1 MDFALEQTSVI
12 INGHTFTGWSDDADA
27 LSLPDIELANVV
39 RGADG
44 GMVAVST
51 GNKGGPVVLKFLANS
66 PSAKFMLNAAAA
78 QLAGAGVK
86 WNGIIRDSINQ
97 IVITLTNGTLVLT
110 PSGPNLGKGEVKNPE
125 FTIEFQKII
134 PVYLAATF

>member
-27 LSLPDIELANVV
+27 LSLPDLELANVV

-44 GMVAVST
+44 KMVAVST
-51 GNKGGPVVLKFLANS
+51 GNKGGPVIIKLLATS
-66 PSAKFMLNAAAA
+66 PSTKFMMNMVAA
-78 QLAGAGVK
+78 QMNGAGVS

-97 IVITLTNGTLVLT
+97 IAVTLVKGTLTLA
-110 PSGPNLGKGEVKNPE
+110 PSGPTIGKGEVKNAE
-125 FTIEFQKII
+125 FTIEFEKTI
-134 PVYLAATF
+134 PVYIAATL